1 MNKKEIINY
10 GKKSLQKKEITG
22 IKKLFTSARKLIDES
37 RKRVASAANQELTS
51 LYWNI
56 GNLINNVI
64 LQNKRAEYGKY
75 VIIELSEYLSSVYG
89 EGWGEKVL
97 RHCIRV
103 AETIPDRKIL
113 YSLRRELSWT
123 QIRSCIY
130 IDDPLKRNFYIEMS
144 KLHSWNTRQL
154 QERINSQLFER
165 TALSKK
171 PEELIAYELEE
182 MRKGNKP
189 SPEVLLKDPYIL
201 NFLGLKD
208 RYLEKDLEDAI
219 LRELEKFIL
228 ELGVG
233 FTFVERQKRIQIDN
247 KDYYID
253 LLFYNRKIKR
263 LVAIELKIGDFE
275 AAHKGQMELY
285 LRWLAK
291 YEQEKDE
298 EPPMG
303 LILCTGK
310 STEHIELLELGKSGI
325 HVAEYLTVLPPRKVL
340 EEKFRQSIETARER
354 NIANKDNY

>member
-1 MNKKEIINY
+1 MKKKEIIKY
-10 GKKSLQKKEITG
+10 GKISLQKKEITG

-37 RKRVASAANQELTS
+37 RKLVASAANQELTS

-64 LQNKRAEYGKY
+64 LQNKHAEYGKY

-113 YSLRRELSWT
+113 YSLRRQLSWT

-130 IDDPLKRNFYIEMS
+130 IDDPLKRNFYIEMC

-154 QERINSQLFER
+154 QERINYQLFER

-201 NFLGLKD
+201 
-208 RYLEKDLEDAI
+208 
-219 LRELEKFIL
+219 
-228 ELGVG
+228 
-233 FTFVERQKRIQIDN
+233 TFPRFERQ
-247 KDYYID
+247 
-253 LLFYNRKIKR
+253 
-263 LVAIELKIGDFE
+263 V
-275 AAHKGQMELY
+275 
-285 LRWLAK
+285 
-291 YEQEKDE
+291 
-298 EPPMG
+298 
-303 LILCTGK
+303 
-310 STEHIELLELGKSGI
+310 S
-325 HVAEYLTVLPPRKVL
+325 
-340 EEKFRQSIETARER
+340 
-354 NIANKDNY
+354 